1 MIYILVNSDL
11 TGVEERVTCDTP
23 GWPPSP
29 PHLTCPPTGEN
40 YHQHNQRNFSN
51 QSCLSQNNL
60 LFSLRDIPWACVWFS
75 IMYEIWCVI
84 WLIIILY
91 RCTSRI
97 WIVMCW
103 FSLPT
108 DMQQNLHLYYYQYS
122 KIYLL
127 TQPVHDNMDSR
138 MEAGER
144 ECSRPDRIPG
154 DLLTTSHIH

>member
-1 MIYILVNSDL
+1 MWHSWVASL
-11 TGVEERVTCDTP
+11 T
-23 GWPPSP
+23 SS
-29 PHLTCPPTGEN
+29 PHLSTNRRKLSSTQPEEFT
-40 YHQHNQRNFSN
+40 N

-127 TQPVHDNMDSR
+127 TQPAHDNMDSR